1 MSTKMVVLRLP
12 VNIIFVRG
20 YAEAG
25 KGNLYP
31 TQAPGFVPIQKNY
44 LHRRFFFVRTVS

>member
-1 MSTKMVVLRLP
+1 MVVLYLP

-31 TQAPGFVPIQKNY
+31 TQAPGFVPIQKKTTCIAG
-44 LHRRFFFVRTVS
+44 FFFC